1 MSFDYKLLGR
11 KIKEARESLLIEKDE
26 IAKYLRCSVEEYEK
40 IESGELNSID
50 GDTIII
56 ISQVLEMDFRYFV
69 SGDYVSAESQV
80 KELFRQNGD
89 ITKND
94 RKAIRK
100 FIRLCEEKH
109 NLEDLLSRQ
118 KPMPYDYSK
127 YEFKSDNH
135 KYQGITA
142 AYLERER
149 LKIDDSI
156 NDIYG
161 LLRKQKIHIFRRKLE
176 DSDISGVYI
185 KHPIA
190 GHCVLIN
197 YSDDLYRQNF
207 SMAHEYCHVL
217 FDSGKEQSITYF
229 NREMDYVEIRAN
241 NFASNFLLPDKG
253 IESINTDISYEELI
267 KIILDICNHYN
278 VSSKVVIYRLKGKRF
293 SEKLIERL
301 LKDER
306 LIISK
311 SDKIDPELAGA
322 SKNLHERLKKIIE
335 SGISLEFIELVRN
348 AYQQNEISYGKMLE
362 CLQMNIEDAKQLI
375 DLWDVYM
382 EV

>member
-311 SDKIDPELAGA
+311 SDKIDPELVGA